1 MTWLAP
7 WAFLGLLAVAVPV
20 VIHLIT
26 RRRTRVQRFPTL
38 RFIASARVLPVR
50 ALRPS
55 DPLLLVLRC
64 AVLAVVAAA
73 LAQPRLRTDA
83 RERAVAGV
91 RARSVVVDTSA
102 SMRRP
107 AESGGTALDV
117 ARREAA
123 TAAAQADV
131 ALTVE
136 TADPAAQLAGAS
148 AWLARQ
154 PGFGEIVI
162 VSDFQVGGLVEADI
176 ARVAAGV
183 GVTLERVQVRAGT
196 ATIESAARRG
206 EREILVTATP
216 SDSMTHA
223 TWTVHAAGPGSTD
236 EPVLLLSAAA
246 DRARADATLAAARPF
261 VAHRTD
267 TTRAVAIVLA
277 GFEDRAGIERALEPP
292 DALWMAD
299 VIASV
304 PAAAAVAAIGVAPI
318 DGSERL
324 VLVTDATPGS
334 IESAELVVAVANAL
348 APAVDVAERE
358 PESIADAQ
366 LAAWQRAPT
375 AVTAPT
381 DDGGDG
387 RWLWLVVLL
396 LLGVETWVRRPR
408 AAKRPTAA
416 AAVPPL
422 RDVA

>member
-38 RFIASARVLPVR
+38 RFIAPARVLPVR

-64 AVLAVVAAA
+64 AVIAVAAAA
-73 LAQPRLRTDA
+73 LAQPRFRTDA
-83 RERAVAGV
+83 RNRAAAGV
-91 RARSVVVDTSA
+91 LARVVVVDTSA
-102 SMRRP
+102 SMRRG

-117 ARREAA
+117 ARRDAA
-123 TAAAQADV
+123 VAAAQADV

-136 TADPAAQLAGAS
+136 SANPAAQLEGAS
-148 AWLARQ
+148 AWLALQ
-154 PGFGEIVI
+154 PGLGEIVI
-162 VSDFQVGGLVEADI
+162 LSDFQVGSVVEADL
-176 ARVAAGV
+176 ARAAAGV
-183 GVTLERVQVRAGT
+183 GVTLEPVPVRAGA

-206 EREILVTATP
+206 DRDILVSATP
-216 SDSMTHA
+216 TDSMTHA
-223 TWTVHAAGPGSTD
+223 TWSVRPAASRSTA

-246 DRARADATLAAARPF
+246 DRARADATLGAVRPF
-261 VAHRTD
+261 IAHRTD
-267 TTRAVAIVLA
+267 TTRAVAIVLP
-277 GFEDRAGIERALEPP
+277 GYEDRAGIERALAPP
-292 DALWMAD
+292 DAPWMAD
-299 VIASV
+299 VIAGV
-304 PAAAAVAAIGVAPI
+304 PAAAAVAAIGRAPI

-324 VLVTDATPGS
+324 VLVTDDPPGS

-358 PESIADAQ
+358 PASIPAAQ

-381 DDGGDG
+381 ETGGDG

-396 LLGVETWVRRPR
+396 LLAAETWVRRPR
-408 AAKRPTAA
+408 PSERPTAA
-416 AAVPPL
+416 AAEPPL